1 MPTARLPRPPI
12 SARLRAGLR
21 RLPGGALGALI
32 VLAFLLRLLWVL
44 IVPSR
49 PVGDFALY
57 RESAA
62 YLVEHHALDPQFIY
76 MPGYVFLLAAVE
88 ALGGGLL
95 AAKMIGVVAGTAIIA
110 AAGGIADGLWGRRVG
125 LIAAALAAA
134 WPAGIAVTSVTGT
147 DLPAGALVAL
157 ALLALVRWSRE
168 RPWRAAIAF
177 GLLMGLAAWVR
188 AVAAPLA
195 GLSFFYWWAVE
206 RRAPRA
212 VPRALVGMAVAFA
225 LLSPWALRNHA
236 RYGETFFTDSHGGHT
251 ALVGANPDTEGTY
264 SRSLNLMFTRTTGYS
279 FLTDG
284 PDRHRASDRAAYE
297 LAKSWTAFEPTYAVG
312 LLAAKADRLL
322 SHERNL
328 LYWPIYRQ
336 GVLAPGSG
344 VRLFLASHQAALERL
359 ADGFWWLVVALF
371 VAGVVLAAPARDR
384 RPLALLVFPSA
395 MVVIYASFFSEVRY
409 HLAIAP
415 LLFPLAALALA
426 WAFDS
431 YRRRFHGD
439 ARAWIAV
446 GVAVFLL
453 FALWAVMLAGGAAL
467 RARTRWAVSLC
478 QHPTAGETHLCNWRR
493 RMPARGPSPVRGAWD
508 GVGLRI
514 GQSSASDV
522 AASAQTTFPLERG
535 RYRLRAQVAVV
546 GAGAGPDVVVA
557 VTAGRSTIARALV
570 RRAPETV
577 PSGPPEQASPGEL
590 RSFSIEEI
598 FDHEGGPLV
607 LEVNVE
613 PGSVGSIPDGATVWF
628 SQLVVERFAPSVIIP
643 RR

>member
-1 MPTARLPRPPI
+1 M
-12 SARLRAGLR
+12 
-21 RLPGGALGALI
+21 GALI
-32 VLAFLLRLLWVL
+32 ALGLVLRVLWVL
-44 IVPSR
+44 LVPSR

-95 AAKMIGVVAGTAIIA
+95 AAKMIGVVAGTAIVA

-125 LIAAALAAA
+125 LLAAALAAV

-177 GLLMGLAAWVR
+177 GVLMGLGAWVR

-206 RRAPRA
+206 RRATRA
-212 VPRALVGMAVAFA
+212 VPRALLGMVVAFA
-225 LLSPWALRNHA
+225 VLSPWALRNHA
-236 RYGETFFTDSHGGHT
+236 LYGETFFTDSQGGHT
-251 ALVGANPDTEGTY
+251 ALVGANPDSEGTY
-264 SRSLNLMFTRTTGYS
+264 SRSLNLMFTKATGFG
-279 FLTDG
+279 FLYDG
-284 PDRHRASDRAAYE
+284 PERHRASDRTAYQ
-297 LAKSWTAFEPTYAVG
+297 LAKSWTAFEPTYALG

-336 GVLAPGSG
+336 GVLPAGSR
-344 VRLFLASHQAALERL
+344 VRLFFDSHRAALEGL
-359 ADGFWWLVVALF
+359 ADAFWWAIVALF
-371 VAGVVLAAPARDR
+371 VAGVVLVAPARDR
-384 RPLALLVFPSA
+384 RPLALLVFPGA

-409 HLAIAP
+409 HLAIVP
-415 LLFPLAALALA
+415 LLFPLAALALS
-426 WAFDS
+426 WAVDS
-431 YRRRFHGD
+431 HRRRFRGD
-439 ARAWIAV
+439 VRSWTVIAV
-446 GVAVFLL
+446 TVLSL
-453 FALWAVMLAGGAAL
+453 FALWAAMLAAGAAL

-478 QHPTAGETHLCNWRR
+478 QYPTAEETQLCDWRR
-493 RMPARGPSPVRGAWD
+493 LLPRGGPSPVRGAWD

-514 GQSSASDV
+514 SQRTADDV
-522 AASAQTTFPLERG
+522 AASARTVLPLQRG
-535 RYRLRAQVAVV
+535 RYRMRALVAVT
-546 GAGAGPDVVVA
+546 GAGVGPDVVVA
-557 VTAGRSTIARALV
+557 VTAGQSTIARSLV
-570 RRAPETV
+570 PRV
-577 PSGPPEQASPGEL
+577 LPSVSAAAGDQAIIRQIP
-590 RSFSIEEI
+590 SFSIAGV
-598 FDHEGGPLV
+598 FDHLGGPLA
-607 LEVNVE
+607 LDVNVE
-613 PGSVGSIPDGATVWF
+613 PGAVGSIPDGATVWF

-643 RR
+643 AR